1 MLARRTETHRRARRS
16 RSCARPGRGWWLGGT
31 NGGHQ
36 RIHPDLDGRL
46 TGISTT
52 VPSSSALIQ
61 SLAYGFDA
69 NDTITA
75 ISNGANASL
84 TQSFGYDE
92 LTRLTGVTSSSGNW
106 AWGYDG
112 NGNRSSQTSSY
123 GSAAYSVAAASNQ
136 YLAVSGAN
144 GRSFGF
150 DALGNRI
157 SDTGAGGTL
166 SLHYDAFNR
175 MDRSTWAGVTTSYH
189 VNPLGQRTTK
199 STPGGNWTR
208 FVYAADG
215 SLLTERGPAGM
226 TDYLWLGGTLVGM
239 VRNNVL
245 YAIHTDHL
253 GRPEMVTNPTQ
264 AIVWRANNYAFHRD
278 VAQDNIGGLNLG
290 FPGQYFDAETGLW
303 NNGFRDYDSS
313 MGVYVESDPIG
324 LAGGINTY
332 AYVGGNPG
340 NRADFLGLC
349 PIDCNTKLPDGK
361 TPRCHD
367 SCPLG

>member
-1 MLARRTETHRRARRS
+1 
-16 RSCARPGRGWWLGGT
+16 
-31 NGGHQ
+31 
-36 RIHPDLDGRL
+36 
-46 TGISTT
+46 
-52 VPSSSALIQ
+52 
-61 SLAYGFDA
+61 
-69 NDTITA
+69 
-75 ISNGANASL
+75 
-84 TQSFGYDE
+84 
-92 LTRLTGVTSSSGNW
+92 
-106 AWGYDG
+106 
-112 NGNRSSQTSSY
+112 
-123 GSAAYSVAAASNQ
+123 
-136 YLAVSGAN
+136 
-144 GRSFGF
+144 
-150 DALGNRI
+150 
-157 SDTGAGGTL
+157 
-166 SLHYDAFNR
+166 
-175 MDRSTWAGVTTSYH
+175 
-189 VNPLGQRTTK
+189 
-199 STPGGNWTR
+199 
-208 FVYAADG
+208 G

-361 TPRCHD
+361 TVGDYVRKYYAEMQSALNAEMSGMANANDQMIGNGATFATEAIFFNIFKSNGPIDFKNTFRGRGD
-367 SCPLG
+367 ATQLGQAGNFAYYAIGVGALTAQELDMGAGAYAILSAIKGQKSFSSLGGPMGSDLSAKSVRNAALAANGCQ